1 MNKNIYKFP
10 REFLEEGNIH
20 VRKKT
25 GDTSFAAH
33 RHEYY
38 EMILYQKCNGKCIIN
53 GSVYP
58 ISDNCLFLLT
68 PKDYHKIEAQNPDDA
83 GSFIVSFSERLIDP
97 DLSASLA
104 FSPRVWYSPSRETV
118 HTIENLYN
126 TYTKDSENRQKKLF
140 HILNTILCDVFECG
154 KSLSEKEL
162 CISPAIAKAIT
173 VMLSDMSKNYTLES
187 LSRTCGLS
195 ASYFSTVFHKEMGKS
210 FKVWLNDTRIEH
222 AKGLLTEGDLPL
234 LTICYECGYNTP
246 SQFIRMFKKV
256 TGLPPSVYRKAKK
269 ALHE

>member
-20 VRKKT
+20 VRKKM

-83 GSFIVSFSERLIDP
+83 GSFIVSFS
-97 DLSASLA
+97 LSVVNRS
-104 FSPRVWYSPSRETV
+104 
-118 HTIENLYN
+118 
-126 TYTKDSENRQKKLF
+126 RQKTQNRTKTFGRCF
-140 HILNTILCDVFECG
+140 HCF
-154 KSLSEKEL
+154 SL
-162 CISPAIAKAIT
+162 PAMI
-173 VMLSDMSKNYTLES
+173 
-187 LSRTCGLS
+187 
-195 ASYFSTVFHKEMGKS
+195 
-210 FKVWLNDTRIEH
+210 
-222 AKGLLTEGDLPL
+222 
-234 LTICYECGYNTP
+234 
-246 SQFIRMFKKV
+246 
-256 TGLPPSVYRKAKK
+256 
-269 ALHE
+269 